1 MTATEYERP
10 VPRKQKRNLAFI
22 VLFTAA
28 AVVTACAAIAYF
40 LLMGWF
46 DRGVTIG
53 DAVAV
58 VDIQGEI
65 FFDRGKLSEIESHRD
80 NDNVKAVVLF
90 INSPGGGVAASQAL
104 HRAVLDL
111 RLEKPVIAFM
121 ASVAASGGYYVAC
134 AADSIVAMEGTL
146 TGSIGVIASFL
157 RTEELYEKIGLD
169 VTVIKSGRYKDV
181 GSPHREMTESEKTYM
196 GNLLDEVYDQFVLAV
211 SETRGIPVDRMED
224 LAEGRLFTGRQAV
237 ESGLAD
243 HLGSYE
249 DAIYLAASMG
259 GIDGKPQIV
268 KKRRHRPLL
277 ERLLGRDYT
286 SITHDRQERISLKYI
301 IP

>member
-1 MTATEYERP
+1 M
-10 VPRKQKRNLAFI
+10 
-22 VLFTAA
+22 
-28 AVVTACAAIAYF
+28 VTVFAMIAYF
-40 LLMGWF
+40 ALVSYF

-65 FFDRGKLSEIESHRD
+65 FYDRWKLNEIESHRD

-111 RLEKPVIAFM
+111 RLEKPVIAYM

-134 AADSIVAMEGTL
+134 AADSILATEGTL

-157 RTEELYEKIGLD
+157 RTEELYQKIGLD

-181 GSPHREMTESEKTYM
+181 GSPFRKMTESEKAYM
-196 GNLLDEVYDQFVLAV
+196 GRLLDQVYRQFLLAV
-211 SETRGIPVDRMED
+211 SETRDIPMEEVED
-224 LAEGRLFTGRQAV
+224 LAEGRLYTGEEAV
-237 ESGLAD
+237 EVGLAD
-243 HLGSYE
+243 RLGSYE
-249 DAIYLAASMG
+249 DAILLAAEMG
-259 GIDGKPQIV
+259 GIEGEPDVV
-268 KKRRHRPLL
+268 KKRRRRTLW
-277 ERLLGRDYT
+277 ERIMGETYT
-286 SITHDRQERISLKYI
+286 SIVKNRQERISLKYI

>member
-10 VPRKQKRNLAFI
+10 VPRKQNRNLAFI
-22 VLFTAA
+22 VLFTA

-40 LLMGWF
+40 VLMGWF

-243 HLGSYE
+243 YVGSYE

-259 GIDGKPQIV
+259 GIDGEPQIV